1 MNEIKFRLLKGG
13 QILTTTASNSKVD
26 KLHHLIKQSDLGAY
40 FKPLLKHLLGDYQTY
55 GSDKVIRLF
64 YKDDVLLDYLL
75 TNEEIE
81 LSNGETLM
89 PSTILHTYYKILK
102 MDNPNLN
109 HKTLLFN
116 TFLELSEINSYAVSK
131 DWNSS
136 RQYTNDIKLGKQ
148 NISNNLKV
156 KIADYFKFDVK
167 LFEEDYFNQKER

>member
-1 MNEIKFRLLKGG
+1 MNEIQFRLLKGG
-13 QILTTTASNSKVD
+13 QILTTNASNGKVD
-26 KLHHLIKQSDLGAY
+26 KLHPLIKQNDLGAY

-55 GSDKVIRLF
+55 GGDKVIRLF
-64 YKDDVLLDYLL
+64 YKDNVLLDYLL
-75 TNEEIE
+75 TDEEIE
-81 LSNGETLM
+81 PGDGETLM

-102 MDNPNLN
+102 IENPNYN

-116 TFLELSEINSYAVSK
+116 TFLELSTISTYELGK
-131 DWNSS
+131 DWELS
-136 RQYTNDIKLGKQ
+136 RQYTNNIKLGKI

>member
-13 QILTTTASNSKVD
+13 QILTTNASNGKVD
-26 KLHHLIKQSDLGAY
+26 KIHHLIKENDLGAY

-55 GSDKVIRLF
+55 GGDKVIRLF

-81 LSNGETLM
+81 LDKHEQLI

-102 MDNPNLN
+102 IENPRYN

-116 TFLELSEINSYAVSK
+116 CYTELSEKSYIDIRK
-131 DWNSS
+131 DWNVSH
-136 RQYTNDIKLGKQ
+136 QYIYDIKLGKQ

-156 KIADYFKFDVK
+156 KIANYFKFDVK

>member
-1 MNEIKFRLLKGG
+1 MNEIQFRLLKGG
-13 QILTTTASNSKVD
+13 QILSTNASNGKVD
-26 KLHHLIKQSDLGAY
+26 KLHPLIKQSDLGAY

-55 GSDKVIRLF
+55 GGDNVIRLF

-81 LSNGETLM
+81 PGDGESLI

-102 MDNPNLN
+102 IDNPNDE
-109 HKTLLFN
+109 HKLLLFK
-116 TFLELSEINSYAVSK
+116 TILELNELNSNSLANA
-131 DWNSS
+131 WNVS
-136 RQYTNDIKLGKQ
+136 RQYINIILVGKY